1 MFIKEHVTLDASK
14 LSLPIFLLVQ
24 DNKMHTITLL
34 LSLSMSRDVT
44 YFTLSAYCLAR
55 SATQVNQ
62 NVELKIITKSTVIKI
77 LICEK
82 CVQLDV

>member
-1 MFIKEHVTLDASK
+1 MFIKEHATLDASK

-24 DNKMHTITLL
+24 DKMHTITLL

>member
-1 MFIKEHVTLDASK
+1 MFIKEHATLDASK

-24 DNKMHTITLL
+24 DKMHTITLL

-44 YFTLSAYCLAR
+44 YFTLSAYCLSR
-55 SATQVNQ
+55 SASQVNQ